1 MLKDLTEIDY
11 IKEYLKA
18 NGYKS
23 TLECLE
29 KEEKYI
35 EADIKANKV
44 NKNSFIKYFL
54 KYLENTVS
62 T

>member
-54 KYLENTVS
+54 K
-62 T
+62 